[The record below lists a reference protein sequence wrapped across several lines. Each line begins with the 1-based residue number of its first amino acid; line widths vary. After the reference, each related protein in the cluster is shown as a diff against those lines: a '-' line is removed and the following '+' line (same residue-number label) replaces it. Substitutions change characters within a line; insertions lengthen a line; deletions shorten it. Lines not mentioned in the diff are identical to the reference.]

1 MQRTTQTKA
10 ILELI
15 ASRGIRQTFLAK
27 QLGYTPAYF
36 NHIIHHRKLTRDGR
50 PAKLDP
56 YKAPVLA
63 RHLRADV
70 ATILKLFGLSAR
82 YIKILSD
89 PTEVII

>member
-1 MQRTTQTKA
+1 MRRKVYTKE

-15 ASRGIRQTFLAK
+15 ESRGLKQKWLASE
-27 QLGYTPAYF
+27 LDYTPEYF
-36 NHIIHHRKLTRDGR
+36 NDIIYYRRGYKLN
-50 PAKLDP
+50 P